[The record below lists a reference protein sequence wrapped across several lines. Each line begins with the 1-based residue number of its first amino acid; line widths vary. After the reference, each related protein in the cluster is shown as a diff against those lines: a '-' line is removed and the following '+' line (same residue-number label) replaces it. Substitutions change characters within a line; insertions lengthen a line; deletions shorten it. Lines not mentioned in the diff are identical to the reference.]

1 MDDFHYRD
9 GELYCEDVP
18 LAGIAEQAGTPV
30 YVYSH
35 GSLEKAYRELDEAF
49 AGLDHQVCFAVK
61 ANGNLAVLRALASFG
76 AGADIVS
83 GGELYRSIRG
93 GFDPKKIVFAGVGK
107 TEAELVAGLGERI
120 LLFNVESAS
129 ELEHLNRCAGRHGKK
144 ARVSLRVNPD
154 VDAESHPAISTGQHG
169 SKFGIPLDEAL
180 ALAESIEDYRCVE
193 LIGIHQHVGSQISK
207 LEPYTASVEKSA
219 NLVTELKRRGLDIQY
234 FNIGGGL
241 GIRYKNEETPT
252 PKEMVDAI
260 RPVLEETGARILCE
274 MGRYIAGNAGA
285 LVTRVI
291 YRKES
296 AGKSFLVADAGMNDL
311 LRPSLYD
318 AYHEVRAV
326 KDGTTEIT
334 ADLVGPVCE
343 SGDYLA
349 RGRELPD
356 AAEGDTLAVM
366 SAGAYGSSMSSNY
379 NARPRPAEVLVR
391 GDRWSVVRERES
403 HADLVKGELVPPF
416 L

>member
-1 MDDFHYRD
+1 M
-9 GELYCEDVP
+9 
-18 LAGIAEQAGTPV
+18 
-30 YVYSH
+30 
-35 GSLEKAYRELDEAF
+35 
-49 AGLDHQVCFAVK
+49 
-61 ANGNLAVLRALASFG
+61 
-76 AGADIVS
+76 
-83 GGELYRSIRG
+83 
-93 GFDPKKIVFAGVGK
+93 
-107 TEAELVAGLGERI
+107 
-120 LLFNVESAS
+120 
-129 ELEHLNRCAGRHGKK
+129 NRCAGRHGKK

-180 ALAESIEDYRCVE
+180 QLAESIEDYHCVD

-219 NLVTELKRRGLDIQY
+219 NLVTELKNRGLDIQY

-252 PKEMVDAI
+252 PREMVDAI
-260 RPVLEETGARILCE
+260 RPALEETGAKILCE

-291 YRKES
+291 YRKKS
-296 AGKSFLVADAGMNDL
+296 AGKNFLVADAGMNDL

-326 KDGTTEIT
+326 KDGTTDIA

-349 RGRELPD
+349 QNRELPD

-403 HADLVKGELVPPF
+403 HADLVKGELIPPF